1 VPPPRCSPKT
11 RWRTVD
17 VGGARVELF
26 SAELDVAGD
35 PVVFLPGWGL
45 TARAYVA
52 ALLPLCEAGLRVLA
66 PSLPGFGLSSPL
78 GLRAPLAAYA
88 QRVIALLDALDP
100 ERPVFLA
107 GHSFGGG
114 VALKVAQLRP
124 DLVRSVT
131 AVNPVGGAPDRRGL
145 RRASW
150 LGWSLATAAGA
161 FPRSRPHLVDS
172 KQAARVVLDLLPNLS
187 RRPLRSFTSGAV
199 ALTAQLADEARE
211 LADSGLPLLYVWGER
226 DRLVLPGRL
235 DGLGGPDGT
244 TVVAGG
250 HGWVITHPHEFAAT
264 LHEALA
270 LHALLERQ
278 GRGMPLPPAAVD
290 LVSDPTSSLIE
301 LFPLERRRRARH
313 QPPRHPAPNGL
324 VTAPQPPMERR

>member
-1 VPPPRCSPKT
+1 MPPPQSSPAT
-11 RWRTVD
+11 RWRPVD

-26 SAELDVAGD
+26 SAHTAAGGD
-35 PVVFLPGWGL
+35 PLVFLPGWGL

-52 ALLPLCEAGLRVLA
+52 ALLPLCNAGLRVLA

-88 QRVIALLDALDP
+88 RRIIALLDALDP

-107 GHSFGGG
+107 GHSFGAG

-131 AVNPVGGAPDRRGL
+131 VVNPVGGAPDRRGL

-150 LGWSLATAAGA
+150 LGWSLATAAGSL
-161 FPRSRPHLVDS
+161 PRRRPHLVDP
-172 KQAARVVLDLLPNLS
+172 KQAARVVLDLLPNLT

-211 LADSGLPLLYVWGER
+211 ISDSGLPVLYVWGDR

-244 TVVAGG
+244 AIVAGG
-250 HGWVITHPHEFAAT
+250 HGWVITHPNEFAAT

-270 LHALLERQ
+270 VHALLERQ
-278 GRGMPLPPAAVD
+278 DRGIALPPEAVD
-290 LVSDPTSSLIE
+290 VVNDPTSSLAE
-301 LFPLERRRRARH
+301 LFPPERRRRARH
-313 QPPRHPAPNGL
+313 EPGQLVPSTL
-324 VTAPQPPMERR
+324 VTSRQPPMERR